1 MPGCEHKESDFLMR
15 RDGIDYVE
23 CRGCGE
29 VFEAEDLEQQVSIY
43 DDEPDGE
50 VKQDDPAIESIRR
63 KKAS

>member
-1 MPGCEHKESDFLMR
+1 MR

-43 DDEPDGE
+43 EDEPEDGRE
-50 VKQDDPAIESIRR
+50 QNADSATEHVRH

>member
-1 MPGCEHKESDFLMR
+1 MR

-29 VFEAEDLEQQVSIY
+29 VFEAEDLEQVSLY
-43 DDEPDGE
+43 DDADVDTEMGNQAADAEAGKAE
-50 VKQDDPAIESIRR
+50 QIRQ